1 MSDTK
6 PETQNADTIT
16 GGASFGSRVKAHFR
30 KWWWIYVIVFIIVVL
45 VVVLP
50 VVYVGYPR
58 IAQHDVNES
67 SLEVISLSFTN
78 PRPNAVHANQTQR
91 LTNKSKY
98 HPKIYSF
105 NNTISLLTGEDD
117 SPNPEPITWAIVP
130 EFQANDG
137 ELIIVD
143 TDLQLDNIDAAT
155 KFTGTALSQDEFQL
169 RLYGKPD
176 LKQGGLP
183 KINVEFNKTA
193 TIKGLNGLQGLEI
206 RDVNIMIVP
215 DDEGNNMNGSVVI
228 PNPGHLT
235 IEMGN
240 VTLDVSVDGHHIGQ
254 SFLRDLVIRPGENIV
269 PLTSAMNQTYVIGL
283 LSGDDAPYRD
293 GVLPLEIRGNRS
305 EYNGEVIPYYTRA
318 LAATTLHT
326 SLNLTEPLE
335 KSGLADLLLGG
346 GDDGN

>member
-1 MSDTK
+1 M
-6 PETQNADTIT
+6 
-16 GGASFGSRVKAHFR
+16 
-30 KWWWIYVIVFIIVVL
+30 
-45 VVVLP
+45 
-50 VVYVGYPR
+50 GYPR

-193 TIKGLNGLQGLEI
+193 TIKG
-206 RDVNIMIVP
+206 M
-215 DDEGNNMNGSVVI
+215 S
-228 PNPGHLT
+228 
-235 IEMGN
+235 
-240 VTLDVSVDGHHIGQ
+240 
-254 SFLRDLVIRPGENIV
+254 
-269 PLTSAMNQTYVIGL
+269 
-283 LSGDDAPYRD
+283 
-293 GVLPLEIRGNRS
+293 
-305 EYNGEVIPYYTRA
+305 
-318 LAATTLHT
+318 
-326 SLNLTEPLE
+326 
-335 KSGLADLLLGG
+335 
-346 GDDGN
+346 